1 MPWALVFCREVM
13 CEEEGDQGDSGAWET
28 QIVALERCPLG
39 LLRNRHNHEAP
50 HGPPLDTKPHQLTLH
65 NQPMT
70 SPSKPLPPQ
79 FVSWSDLPCFSESD
93 GTTREYMMAVME
105 GDDHPGVHDGG
116 DGGGRPP
123 GRGSPGLTR
132 SRWCSVWPWWVCL
145 CVCGSPPIDGGN
157 GETSEQC

>member
-1 MPWALVFCREVM
+1 MPWALVFRREVM
-13 CEEEGDQGDSGAWET
+13 CEEEGDQGNSGAWET

-105 GDDHPGVHDGG
+105 GDDLLAMEGCEGKPGADEVEMVLCMAMVGV
-116 DGGGRPP
+116 
-123 GRGSPGLTR
+123 
-132 SRWCSVWPWWVCL
+132 SV
-145 CVCGSPPIDGGN
+145 CVGQKCGSSPIDGGLR
-157 GETSEQC
+157 GEAWGR